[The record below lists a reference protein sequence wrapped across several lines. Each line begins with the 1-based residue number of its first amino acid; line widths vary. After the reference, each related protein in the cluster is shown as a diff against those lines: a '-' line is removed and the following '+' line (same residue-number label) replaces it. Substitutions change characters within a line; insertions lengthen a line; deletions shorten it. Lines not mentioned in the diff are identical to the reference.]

1 MNLPASK
8 TVSTPAA
15 QPVISTYTILLLSG
29 VLFGM
34 CVSGDLSPAVKT
46 WFVFAGTTGVIAY
59 WGLLVTG
66 RLRQETLQRVAA
78 MQAEERLDRHAHFDL
93 RIDRTNANATE

>member
-1 MNLPASK
+1 MNLPAAKSESIP
-8 TVSTPAA
+8 TS

-34 CVSGDLSPAVKT
+34 CVSGDLSPAVKN

-59 WGLLVTG
+59 LGLLVTA
-66 RLRQETLQRVAA
+66 RVRQESLQRVAA
-78 MQAEERLDRHAHFDL
+78 IQAEERLDRHAHFDL
-93 RIDRTNANATE
+93 RIDRANAAE